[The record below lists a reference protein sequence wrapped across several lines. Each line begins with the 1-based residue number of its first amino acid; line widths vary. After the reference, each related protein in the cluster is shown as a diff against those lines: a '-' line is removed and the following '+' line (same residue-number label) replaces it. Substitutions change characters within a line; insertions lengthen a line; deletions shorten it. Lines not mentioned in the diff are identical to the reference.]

1 MNLKLN
7 QLINGQY
14 AVIRILHESRTLPSE
29 VYLVQ
34 NIFDETLYALKI
46 IMKDTSLEKEVSEI
60 FNREWKSLKN
70 LNHENIVGYYD
81 SGETETF
88 YYILIDY
95 VIRSETLEKFIEK
108 NPNLTLIEKLKIFR
122 DILFGIQHAH
132 DKEIIHRDIAPNNI
146 LIVKSEDGLQVKI
159 IDFGISKI
167 KSLIYEEQ
175 TTVNHYFN
183 YIYSSPEQI
192 AQRRVSSFS
201 DIYSLGRVLFFLIS
215 CKNPDQNSEVFI
227 SQIKNLEIDDTLQNI
242 IRKATEYEVIS
253 RYVSVESFLSI
264 LDNEIDK
271 LESRESELIFK
282 LTKTVIN
289 DLFRMNIIDFP
300 REDDAKRFLSKN
312 DLDFYIYRTKNDQYD
327 IICDLIKFRCTV
339 EKSKGI
345 IILIRADELDSYSAQ
360 EKIIARAFPI
370 KTKISFGFHL
380 VDNKDRMYLY
390 RFLEKVD
397 AEYRD
402 FMNQKKN
409 KQTEDRL
416 ISIWSKKIKQQ
427 ENLLQRK
434 KNIGYYKQIE
444 YDVESGYYHF
454 IIESIDNID
463 DLEIGKNIA
472 LLNKVTGKLEKVG
485 EIKKY
490 TDEVIFISPVNN
502 FESEKYNQSGRF
514 GIDYSESLKVTR
526 RAKNALDTLKQGMA
540 ENKNLLD
547 IIIDPSIGTMR
558 TITKKVDFAN
568 EKIDPINGQAVISA
582 LGTQDIFL
590 IQGPPGTGKS
600 TVINELIY
608 QIRQSEKDS
617 KILLASQS
625 HVAVDHIFNKLKKYF
640 PEDLLVRIGN
650 SERISKKSEANKIV
664 NQTKKWTTE
673 IKQSS
678 IQNMNDFIKDTK
690 LRKIL
695 VNISKMDNGFV
706 EEYEKIF
713 KGNFSNDD
721 KSFSKTLALWYR
733 GLDSLEGFD
742 NLLLGKASIIASTCV
757 GISSNKVMRHINFDW
772 VIIDEAAKSTVPEV
786 LIPMIKGKK
795 IVLVGDHKQ
804 LPPIINEF
812 DVNIIKNTGSEKLSE
827 SLFEDL
833 FLLAKDSDIAITLS
847 KQFRMHPAISKMIN
861 KVFYLDDGVVITT
874 DITPEERRLNYRI
887 AKPVV
892 WLSTERLQN
901 NQQQKTTSKSFT
913 NTCEANIILMELEHL
928 EDSNSTNEKIKVGV
942 ISAYSGQK
950 SLLEKLIK
958 PSNIRWKN
966 LEIVIENVD
975 AFQGSEVDVVIYSV
989 VRSNA
994 NKDIGFLSEQR
1005 RLNVA
1010 LSRAKSQVIIV
1021 GNAHFM
1027 KEASKK
1033 EHNYFEDVLIYINR
1047 YKTDCELEVIQ
1058 SGI

>member
-1 MNLKLN
+1 MNLKPN

-14 AVIRILHESRTLPSE
+14 AVIKLLHESRTLPSE

-34 NIFDETLYALKI
+34 NIIDETLYTLKI

-108 NPNLTLIEKLKIFR
+108 NPNLTLTEKLKIFR

-146 LIVKSEDGLQVKI
+146 LIAKSEDGLQVKI

-183 YIYSSPEQI
+183 YIYSSPEQV

-215 CKNPDQNSEVFI
+215 GKNPDQNPEIFV
-227 SQIKNLEIDDTLQNI
+227 SQIKNLEVGDTLQNI

-271 LESRESELIFK
+271 LESRDSELIFK
-282 LTKTVIN
+282 LTNTVIN

-312 DLDFYIYRTKNDQYD
+312 DLDFYIYRIKNEQYD
-327 IICDLIKFRCTV
+327 IVCDLIKFRCTV

-370 KTKISFGFHL
+370 KTKISFGFHS
-380 VDNKDRMYLY
+380 VDNKDCMYLY

-454 IIESIDNID
+454 VIESMDNID

-472 LLNKVTGKLEKVG
+472 LLNKVNGKLEKVG

-558 TITKKVDFAN
+558 TN
-568 EKIDPINGQAVISA
+568 IDPINGQAVISA

-608 QIRQSEKDS
+608 QIRQSEEDS

-650 SERISKKSEANKIV
+650 SERISKKSEANKII

-721 KSFSKTLALWYR
+721 KSFSKTLAQWYR

-795 IVLVGDHKQ
+795 
-804 LPPIINEF
+804 
-812 DVNIIKNTGSEKLSE
+812 
-827 SLFEDL
+827 LF
-833 FLLAKDSDIAITLS
+833 
-847 KQFRMHPAISKMIN
+847 
-861 KVFYLDDGVVITT
+861 
-874 DITPEERRLNYRI
+874 
-887 AKPVV
+887 
-892 WLSTERLQN
+892 W
-901 NQQQKTTSKSFT
+901 
-913 NTCEANIILMELEHL
+913 
-928 EDSNSTNEKIKVGV
+928 
-942 ISAYSGQK
+942 
-950 SLLEKLIK
+950 
-958 PSNIRWKN
+958 
-966 LEIVIENVD
+966 LEII
-975 AFQGSEVDVVIYSV
+975 SS
-989 VRSNA
+989 
-994 NKDIGFLSEQR
+994 FLQ
-1005 RLNVA
+1005 
-1010 LSRAKSQVIIV
+1010 
-1021 GNAHFM
+1021 
-1027 KEASKK
+1027 
-1033 EHNYFEDVLIYINR
+1033 
-1047 YKTDCELEVIQ
+1047 
-1058 SGI
+1058 

>member
-1 MNLKLN
+1 MNLKPN

-14 AVIRILHESRTLPSE
+14 AVIKLLHESRTLPSE

-34 NIFDETLYALKI
+34 NIIDETLYTLKI

-108 NPNLTLIEKLKIFR
+108 NPNLTLTEKLKIFR

-146 LIVKSEDGLQVKI
+146 LIAKSEDGLQVKI

-183 YIYSSPEQI
+183 YIYSSPEQV

-215 CKNPDQNSEVFI
+215 GKNPDQNPEIFV
-227 SQIKNLEIDDTLQNI
+227 SQIKNLEVGDTLQNI

-271 LESRESELIFK
+271 LESRDSELIFK
-282 LTKTVIN
+282 LTNTVIN

-312 DLDFYIYRTKNDQYD
+312 DLDFYIYRIKNEQYD
-327 IICDLIKFRCTV
+327 IVCDLIKFRCTV

-370 KTKISFGFHL
+370 KTKISFGFHS
-380 VDNKDRMYLY
+380 VDNKDCMYLY

-454 IIESIDNID
+454 VIESMDNID

-472 LLNKVTGKLEKVG
+472 LLNKVNGKLEKVG

-558 TITKKVDFAN
+558 TNKKKVDFEN
-568 EKIDPINGQAVISA
+568 EKIDPINGKAVISA

-608 QIRQSEKDS
+608 QIRQSEEDS

-650 SERISKKSEANKIV
+650 SERISKKSEANKII

-721 KSFSKTLALWYR
+721 KSFSKTLAQWYR

-795 IVLVGDHKQ
+795 
-804 LPPIINEF
+804 
-812 DVNIIKNTGSEKLSE
+812 
-827 SLFEDL
+827 LF
-833 FLLAKDSDIAITLS
+833 
-847 KQFRMHPAISKMIN
+847 
-861 KVFYLDDGVVITT
+861 
-874 DITPEERRLNYRI
+874 
-887 AKPVV
+887 
-892 WLSTERLQN
+892 W
-901 NQQQKTTSKSFT
+901 
-913 NTCEANIILMELEHL
+913 
-928 EDSNSTNEKIKVGV
+928 
-942 ISAYSGQK
+942 
-950 SLLEKLIK
+950 
-958 PSNIRWKN
+958 
-966 LEIVIENVD
+966 LEII
-975 AFQGSEVDVVIYSV
+975 SS
-989 VRSNA
+989 
-994 NKDIGFLSEQR
+994 FLQ
-1005 RLNVA
+1005 
-1010 LSRAKSQVIIV
+1010 
-1021 GNAHFM
+1021 
-1027 KEASKK
+1027 
-1033 EHNYFEDVLIYINR
+1033 
-1047 YKTDCELEVIQ
+1047 
-1058 SGI
+1058 

>member
-1 MNLKLN
+1 MNLKMN
-7 QLINGQY
+7 QLIDGKY
-14 AVIRILHESRTLPSE
+14 SVIKQLHASRTLPSE

-34 NIFDETLYALKI
+34 NVFDETLYVLKI
-46 IMKDTSLEKEVSEI
+46 IMKDTNLEKEVSEI
-60 FNREWKSLKN
+60 FNREWKALKS
-70 LNHENIVGYYD
+70 LNHENIVEYYD
-81 SGETETF
+81 SGKTDTF

-95 VIRSETLEKFIEK
+95 IARSETLEKFIEK
-108 NPNLTLIEKLKIFR
+108 NTSLTLIEKLKIFR
-122 DILFGIQHAH
+122 DILLGIQHAH
-132 DKEIIHRDIAPNNI
+132 EKEIIHRDIAPNNI
-146 LIVKSEDGLQVKI
+146 LITRTEDRMQVKI

-183 YIYSSPEQI
+183 YMYSSPEQI
-192 AQRRVSSFS
+192 AKKYVSSFT
-201 DIYSLGRVLFFLIS
+201 DVYSLGRVLFFLIS
-215 CKNPDQNSEVFI
+215 GKNPDQNSEVFLN
-227 SQIKNLEIDDTLQNI
+227 QIKDLEVDDALQNI
-242 IRKATEYEVIS
+242 IRKATEYDVIS
-253 RYVSVESFLSI
+253 RYSSVESLLGI
-264 LDNEIDK
+264 LDSEIDK
-271 LESRESELIFK
+271 LESHDSELVFK
-282 LTKTVIN
+282 LTKTAIK
-289 DLFRMNIIDFP
+289 DLFHMNIIDFP
-300 REDDAKRFLSKN
+300 REDAAKRFLSQTG
-312 DLDFYIYRTKNDQYD
+312 FEYYIYRTKNEQYH
-327 IICDLIKFRCTV
+327 IVCGLIKFSCAV
-339 EKSKGI
+339 EKSKGLI
-345 IILIRADELDSYSAQ
+345 VLIRADELESYSVQ
-360 EKIIARAFPI
+360 EKIIARSFPI
-370 KTKISFGFHL
+370 KTKINFGSQL
-380 VDNKDRMYLY
+380 VSDKDLMYLY
-390 RFLEKVD
+390 QFLEKVD

-409 KQTEDRL
+409 KQIEDRL

-427 ENLLQRK
+427 EHLLQKK
-434 KNIGYYKQIE
+434 KNIGDYSQIE

-454 IIESIDNID
+454 IIESIDNVD

-472 LLNKVTGKLEKVG
+472 LQNKLTGKLEKIG

-490 TDEVIFISPVNN
+490 SDEVIYISPVSN
-502 FESEKYNQSGRF
+502 FEPEKYNQSGCF
-514 GIDYSESLKVTR
+514 GIDYSDSLKVTK

-547 IIIDPSIGTMR
+547 IIIDPSVGRMK
-558 TITKKVDFAN
+558 TITRNVNFAN
-568 EKIDPINGQAVISA
+568 ESIDLVNGQAVISA

-640 PEDLLVRIGN
+640 PEDLLVRIGK
-650 SERISKKSEANKIV
+650 SERISKESEANKVV

-673 IKQSS
+673 IKKNS
-678 IQNMNDFIKDTK
+678 IQNMNDFVEDIK

-695 VNISKMDNGFV
+695 VNISEMDNGFV

-713 KGNFSNDD
+713 KGNFSNED
-721 KSFSKTLALWYR
+721 KSFTKTLAQWYR
-733 GLDSLEGFD
+733 GLDSLDGFD

-757 GISSNKVMRHINFDW
+757 GVSSNTVMRQINFDW

-812 DVNIIKNTGSEKLSE
+812 DDDIIKGKSSKKLSE

-833 FLLAKDSDIAITLS
+833 FLLAKNTDIAITLN
-847 KQFRMHPAISKMIN
+847 KQFRMHPSISKMIN
-861 KVFYLDDGVVITT
+861 NVFYSDDGVVITT
-874 DITPEERRLNYRI
+874 DITPEERMLSYRI
-887 AKPVV
+887 AKPIV
-892 WLSTERLQN
+892 WLSTERLPE
-901 NQQQKTTSKSFT
+901 NQQKETTSKSFN
-913 NTCEANIILMELEHL
+913 NTCEADIILKELEYL
-928 EDSNSTNEKIKVGV
+928 EANNTEGKIKVGV

-958 PSNIRWKN
+958 PNNNKWVN
-966 LEIVIENVD
+966 LEVVIENVD
-975 AFQGSEVDVVIYSV
+975 AFQGAEVDVVIYSV

-994 NKDIGFLSEQR
+994 SKAIGFLSEQR

-1010 LSRAKSQVIIV
+1010 LSRARTQVIIV

-1027 KEASKK
+1027 KEASKL

-1058 SGI
+1058 SGV

>member
-1 MNLKLN
+1 MNLKPN

-14 AVIRILHESRTLPSE
+14 AVIKLLHESRTLPSE

-34 NIFDETLYALKI
+34 NIIDETLYTLKI

-108 NPNLTLIEKLKIFR
+108 NPNLTLTEKLKIFR

-146 LIVKSEDGLQVKI
+146 LIAKSEDGLQVKI

-183 YIYSSPEQI
+183 YIYSSPEQV

-215 CKNPDQNSEVFI
+215 GKNPDQNPEIFV
-227 SQIKNLEIDDTLQNI
+227 SQIKNLEVGDTLQNI

-271 LESRESELIFK
+271 LESRDSELIFK
-282 LTKTVIN
+282 LTNTVIN

-312 DLDFYIYRTKNDQYD
+312 DLDFYIYRIKNEQYD
-327 IICDLIKFRCTV
+327 IVCDLIKFRCTV

-370 KTKISFGFHL
+370 KTKISFGFHS
-380 VDNKDRMYLY
+380 VDNKDCMYLY

-454 IIESIDNID
+454 VIESMDNID

-472 LLNKVTGKLEKVG
+472 LLNKVNGKLEKVG

-502 FESEKYNQSGRF
+502 FESEK
-514 GIDYSESLKVTR
+514 
-526 RAKNALDTLKQGMA
+526 
-540 ENKNLLD
+540 
-547 IIIDPSIGTMR
+547 
-558 TITKKVDFAN
+558 
-568 EKIDPINGQAVISA
+568 
-582 LGTQDIFL
+582 
-590 IQGPPGTGKS
+590 
-600 TVINELIY
+600 
-608 QIRQSEKDS
+608 
-617 KILLASQS
+617 
-625 HVAVDHIFNKLKKYF
+625 
-640 PEDLLVRIGN
+640 
-650 SERISKKSEANKIV
+650 
-664 NQTKKWTTE
+664 
-673 IKQSS
+673 
-678 IQNMNDFIKDTK
+678 
-690 LRKIL
+690 
-695 VNISKMDNGFV
+695 
-706 EEYEKIF
+706 
-713 KGNFSNDD
+713 
-721 KSFSKTLALWYR
+721 
-733 GLDSLEGFD
+733 
-742 NLLLGKASIIASTCV
+742 
-757 GISSNKVMRHINFDW
+757 
-772 VIIDEAAKSTVPEV
+772 
-786 LIPMIKGKK
+786 
-795 IVLVGDHKQ
+795 
-804 LPPIINEF
+804 
-812 DVNIIKNTGSEKLSE
+812 
-827 SLFEDL
+827 
-833 FLLAKDSDIAITLS
+833 
-847 KQFRMHPAISKMIN
+847 
-861 KVFYLDDGVVITT
+861 
-874 DITPEERRLNYRI
+874 
-887 AKPVV
+887 
-892 WLSTERLQN
+892 
-901 NQQQKTTSKSFT
+901 
-913 NTCEANIILMELEHL
+913 
-928 EDSNSTNEKIKVGV
+928 
-942 ISAYSGQK
+942 
-950 SLLEKLIK
+950 
-958 PSNIRWKN
+958 
-966 LEIVIENVD
+966 
-975 AFQGSEVDVVIYSV
+975 
-989 VRSNA
+989 
-994 NKDIGFLSEQR
+994 
-1005 RLNVA
+1005 
-1010 LSRAKSQVIIV
+1010 
-1021 GNAHFM
+1021 
-1027 KEASKK
+1027 
-1033 EHNYFEDVLIYINR
+1033 
-1047 YKTDCELEVIQ
+1047 
-1058 SGI
+1058 

>member
-1 MNLKLN
+1 MNLKPN

-14 AVIRILHESRTLPSE
+14 AVIKLLHESRTLPSE

-34 NIFDETLYALKI
+34 NIIDETLYTLKI

-108 NPNLTLIEKLKIFR
+108 NPNLTLTEKLKIFR

-146 LIVKSEDGLQVKI
+146 LIAKSEDGLQVKI

-183 YIYSSPEQI
+183 YIYSSPEQV

-215 CKNPDQNSEVFI
+215 GKNPDQNPEIFV
-227 SQIKNLEIDDTLQNI
+227 SQIKNLEVGDTLQNI

-271 LESRESELIFK
+271 LESRDSELIFK
-282 LTKTVIN
+282 LTNTVIN

-312 DLDFYIYRTKNDQYD
+312 DLDFYIYRIKNEQYD
-327 IICDLIKFRCTV
+327 IVCDLIKFRCTV

-360 EKIIARAFPI
+360 EKIIARAFLI
-370 KTKISFGFHL
+370 KTKISFGFHS
-380 VDNKDRMYLY
+380 VDNKDCMYLY

-454 IIESIDNID
+454 VIESMDNID

-472 LLNKVTGKLEKVG
+472 LLNKVNGKLEKVG

-558 TITKKVDFAN
+558 TNTKKVDFAN

-608 QIRQSEKDS
+608 QIRQSEEDS

-650 SERISKKSEANKIV
+650 SERISKKSEANKII

-721 KSFSKTLALWYR
+721 KSFSKTLAQWYR

-795 IVLVGDHKQ
+795 
-804 LPPIINEF
+804 
-812 DVNIIKNTGSEKLSE
+812 
-827 SLFEDL
+827 LF
-833 FLLAKDSDIAITLS
+833 
-847 KQFRMHPAISKMIN
+847 
-861 KVFYLDDGVVITT
+861 
-874 DITPEERRLNYRI
+874 
-887 AKPVV
+887 
-892 WLSTERLQN
+892 W
-901 NQQQKTTSKSFT
+901 
-913 NTCEANIILMELEHL
+913 
-928 EDSNSTNEKIKVGV
+928 
-942 ISAYSGQK
+942 
-950 SLLEKLIK
+950 
-958 PSNIRWKN
+958 
-966 LEIVIENVD
+966 LEII
-975 AFQGSEVDVVIYSV
+975 SS
-989 VRSNA
+989 
-994 NKDIGFLSEQR
+994 FLQ
-1005 RLNVA
+1005 
-1010 LSRAKSQVIIV
+1010 
-1021 GNAHFM
+1021 
-1027 KEASKK
+1027 
-1033 EHNYFEDVLIYINR
+1033 
-1047 YKTDCELEVIQ
+1047 
-1058 SGI
+1058 

>member
-1 MNLKLN
+1 MNLKPN

-14 AVIRILHESRTLPSE
+14 AVIKLLHESRTLPSE

-34 NIFDETLYALKI
+34 NIIDETLYTLKI

-108 NPNLTLIEKLKIFR
+108 NPDLTLTEKLKIFR

-146 LIVKSEDGLQVKI
+146 LIAKSEDGLQVKI

-183 YIYSSPEQI
+183 YIYSSPEQV

-215 CKNPDQNSEVFI
+215 GKNPDQNPEIFV
-227 SQIKNLEIDDTLQNI
+227 SQIKNLEVGDTLQNI

-271 LESRESELIFK
+271 LESRDSELIFK
-282 LTKTVIN
+282 LTNTVIN

-312 DLDFYIYRTKNDQYD
+312 DLDFYIYRIKNEQYD
-327 IICDLIKFRCTV
+327 IVCDLIKFRCTV

-370 KTKISFGFHL
+370 KTKISFGFHS
-380 VDNKDRMYLY
+380 VDNKDCMYLY
-390 RFLEKVD
+390 RFLDKVD

-454 IIESIDNID
+454 VIESMDNID

-472 LLNKVTGKLEKVG
+472 LLNKVNGKLEKVG

-558 TITKKVDFAN
+558 TNTKKVDFAN

-608 QIRQSEKDS
+608 QIRQSEEDS

-650 SERISKKSEANKIV
+650 SERISKKSEANKII

-721 KSFSKTLALWYR
+721 KSFSKTLAQWYR

-795 IVLVGDHKQ
+795 
-804 LPPIINEF
+804 
-812 DVNIIKNTGSEKLSE
+812 
-827 SLFEDL
+827 LF
-833 FLLAKDSDIAITLS
+833 
-847 KQFRMHPAISKMIN
+847 
-861 KVFYLDDGVVITT
+861 
-874 DITPEERRLNYRI
+874 
-887 AKPVV
+887 
-892 WLSTERLQN
+892 W
-901 NQQQKTTSKSFT
+901 
-913 NTCEANIILMELEHL
+913 
-928 EDSNSTNEKIKVGV
+928 
-942 ISAYSGQK
+942 
-950 SLLEKLIK
+950 
-958 PSNIRWKN
+958 
-966 LEIVIENVD
+966 LEII
-975 AFQGSEVDVVIYSV
+975 SS
-989 VRSNA
+989 
-994 NKDIGFLSEQR
+994 FLQ
-1005 RLNVA
+1005 
-1010 LSRAKSQVIIV
+1010 
-1021 GNAHFM
+1021 
-1027 KEASKK
+1027 
-1033 EHNYFEDVLIYINR
+1033 
-1047 YKTDCELEVIQ
+1047 
-1058 SGI
+1058 

>member
-1 MNLKLN
+1 MNLKPN

-14 AVIRILHESRTLPSE
+14 AVIKLLHESRTLPSE

-34 NIFDETLYALKI
+34 NIIDETLYTLKI

-108 NPNLTLIEKLKIFR
+108 NPNLTLTEKLKIFR

-146 LIVKSEDGLQVKI
+146 LIAKSEDGLQVKI

-167 KSLIYEEQ
+167 KALIYEEQ

-215 CKNPDQNSEVFI
+215 GKNPDQNPEVFV
-227 SQIKNLEIDDTLQNI
+227 SQIKNLEVDDTLQNI

-264 LDNEIDK
+264 LDKEIDK
-271 LESRESELIFK
+271 LESRDSELIFK
-282 LTKTVIN
+282 LTNTVIN

-300 REDDAKRFLSKN
+300 REDDAKSFLSKN
-312 DLDFYIYRTKNDQYD
+312 DLDFYIYRIKNEQYD
-327 IICDLIKFRCTV
+327 IVCDLIKFRCTV

-370 KTKISFGFHL
+370 KTKISFGFHS

-454 IIESIDNID
+454 VIESIDNID

-568 EKIDPINGQAVISA
+568 EKIDPINDQAVISA

-650 SERISKKSEANKIV
+650 SERISKKSEANKII

-678 IQNMNDFIKDTK
+678 IQNMNNFIKDTK

-695 VNISKMDNGFV
+695 VNISEMDNGFV

-721 KSFSKTLALWYR
+721 KSFSKTLAQWYR

-812 DVNIIKNTGSEKLSE
+812 DANIIKNTSSEKLSE

-901 NQQQKTTSKSFT
+901 NQQQNTTSKSFT

-958 PSNIRWKN
+958 PSNTRWKN